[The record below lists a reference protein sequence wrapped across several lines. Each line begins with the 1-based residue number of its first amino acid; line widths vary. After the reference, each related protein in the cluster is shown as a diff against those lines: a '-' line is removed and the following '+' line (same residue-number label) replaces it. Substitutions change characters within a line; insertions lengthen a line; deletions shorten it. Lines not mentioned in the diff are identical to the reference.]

1 MIKSETTKELFSA
14 LVKARTEIATV
25 NKDKAGYGYKYATL
39 DNVLNMLKEVLPK
52 YGLGFIQSPETI
64 DGHDGVTTT
73 IIHDS
78 GEFIS
83 TRYELEP
90 TPVKGTNITQ
100 QRGASITY
108 ARRYSLCSAF
118 GIATEEDLDGNAGR
132 RDDSPVRKDQLDE
145 LYELGANDDVL
156 CQMFKVDSVAQITET
171 QATALIKAKQ
181 QQLERLKAKNG

>member
-1 MIKSETTKELFSA
+1 MVKSDTTKQLFGA

-64 DGHDGVTTT
+64 DGKDGVTTT
-73 IIHDS
+73 IIHES

-83 TRYELEP
+83 TRYELDP

-118 GIATEEDLDGNAGR
+118 GIATEEDMDGNVERTAFVKASGE
-132 RDDSPVRKDQLDE
+132 QLQE
-145 LYELGANDDVL
+145 LYDLGATPEIL
-156 CQMFKVDSVAQITET
+156 AKMFRVNSVEEISTE
-171 QATALIKAKQ
+171 QAANLIQNKK
-181 QQLERLKAKNG
+181 QQLERLKTQNG

>member
-1 MIKSETTKELFSA
+1 MVKSDTTKELFSA

-64 DGHDGVTTT
+64 DGRDGVTTT
-73 IIHDS
+73 IIHES
-78 GEFIS
+78 GEFMS

-132 RDDSPVRKDQLDE
+132 REDSPVRKDQLDE

-156 CQMFKVDSVAQITET
+156 CGMFKVASVDQITET
-171 QATALIKAKQ
+171 QAATLIKAKHE
-181 QQLERLKAKNG
+181 QLERLKAKNG

>member
-1 MIKSETTKELFSA
+1 MVKSETTKELFAA
-14 LVKARTEIATV
+14 LVRARTEIATV

-39 DNVLNMLKEVLPK
+39 DNVLNMLKDVLPK

-64 DGHDGVTTT
+64 DGRDGVTTT
-73 IIHDS
+73 IIHSS

-132 RDDSPVRKDQLDE
+132 RDDSPVRKDQLEE
-145 LYELGANDDVL
+145 LYELGATDEIL
-156 CQMFKVDSVAQITET
+156 CKALKVDSVDQITES
-171 QATALIKAKQ
+171 QAAALIKAKHD
-181 QQLERLKAKNG
+181 QLEKLKAQNG